1 MKELNMQE
9 IERVGGGFRENRDSL
24 DSLLNIL
31 NIVCFW
37 SAREIWFMKVIKLF
51 EMEKVAGGLILSK
64 PVYGISPSL
73 PVKSIPLWE
82 DGDGM
87 YPLPPI
93 RQEVM

>member
-1 MKELNMQE
+1 
-9 IERVGGGFRENRDSL
+9 
-24 DSLLNIL
+24 
-31 NIVCFW
+31 
-37 SAREIWFMKVIKLF
+37 MKVINLF

-73 PVKSIPLWE
+73 PVKPIPLWE

>member
-1 MKELNMQE
+1 
-9 IERVGGGFRENRDSL
+9 
-24 DSLLNIL
+24 
-31 NIVCFW
+31 
-37 SAREIWFMKVIKLF
+37 MKVIKLF

-73 PVKSIPLWE
+73 PVKPIPLWE
-82 DGDGM
+82 DGM

>member
-1 MKELNMQE
+1 
-9 IERVGGGFRENRDSL
+9 
-24 DSLLNIL
+24 
-31 NIVCFW
+31 
-37 SAREIWFMKVIKLF
+37 MKVIKLF

-73 PVKSIPLWE
+73 PVKPIPLWE

-93 RQEVM
+93 RQEGM

>member
-1 MKELNMQE
+1 
-9 IERVGGGFRENRDSL
+9 
-24 DSLLNIL
+24 
-31 NIVCFW
+31 
-37 SAREIWFMKVIKLF
+37 MKVIKLF

-73 PVKSIPLWE
+73 PVKPIPLWE
-82 DGDGM
+82 NGDGM